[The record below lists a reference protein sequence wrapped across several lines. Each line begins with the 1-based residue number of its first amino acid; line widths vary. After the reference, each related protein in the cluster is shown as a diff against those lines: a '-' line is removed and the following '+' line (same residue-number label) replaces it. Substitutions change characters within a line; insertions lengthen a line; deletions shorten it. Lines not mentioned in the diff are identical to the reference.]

1 MGAEESPCTA
11 TPHDGGSDKTGQA
24 LWRGNWLLTN
34 HLTRTRRRKLCKVR
48 PSAHGCVVAVLILS
62 GGVRIP
68 TGAGAK
74 LVVRLAQIKS
84 PRDLEWVAEWFVLLL
99 YTVGCSRRTK

>member
-34 HLTRTRRRKLCKVR
+34 HLTRKRRRKLCKDR
-48 PSAHGCVVAVLILS
+48 PSAHVCVVAVLIIL
-62 GGVRIP
+62 RIP
-68 TGAGAK
+68 TWASA
-74 LVVRLAQIKS
+74 AS
-84 PRDLEWVAEWFVLLL
+84 PNQTPWNGSPERFGLLL
-99 YTVGCSRRTK
+99 YSTVGCSPRQR